1 MLTSLN
7 KNLNGYVVG
16 NVMTVNQRAQYLI
29 FRFRSRRKANL
40 NFFKADIYEKFKEIQ
55 LFLKIHRRNESLVA
69 IAQIDG
75 TPRRCF
81 FNAIIG
87 PAAVR
92 KRNGGKR
99 NILFAA
105 LIHEN
110 ALLSE
115 IRQPREKKNAPGR
128 YQKRRRGAKHK
139 QSVIARYH
147 PNSAGKADPHGFKQ
161 NLTDHGVTR
170 RGLLSFRPR
179 DSGMSFQKGIHPA
192 RTNRR
197 LS

>member
-29 FRFRSRRKANL
+29 FRFGSRRKANL
-40 NFFKADIYEKFKEIQ
+40 NFFKADIYEKLKEIQ
-55 LFLKIHRRNESLVA
+55 LFLKIHRCNESLIA

-87 PAAVR
+87 PVTVR

-115 IRQPREKKNAPGR
+115 IRQPREKK
-128 YQKRRRGAKHK
+128 K
-139 QSVIARYH
+139 
-147 PNSAGKADPHGFKQ
+147 
-161 NLTDHGVTR
+161 
-170 RGLLSFRPR
+170 RPR
-179 DSGMSFQKGIHPA
+179 PLLKA
-192 RTNRR
+192 T
-197 LS
+197 